1 MPLSL
6 KNLLLKSRYSE
17 KATKFWKKSP
27 NFLTLLFSKKCH
39 KSGRFCETFVAFS
52 EYMNFNIFNRN
63 VWSQK
68 ENKSLCI
75 NKINNYHLF
84 LSSHFE
90 GRLDFHHRNVSFYFP
105 KLEHLLL
112 PHTLNKLIWFI
123 SLIKKVTPDF
133 SFLEISKSVF

>member
-1 MPLSL
+1 MVSVSTVFQL
-6 KNLLLKSRYSE
+6 KKNS
-17 KATKFWKKSP
+17 TFWKKA
-27 NFLTLLFSKKCH
+27 TFSKKFN
-39 KSGRFCETFVAFS
+39 KSGRFCETFVTFS
-52 EYMNFNIFNRN
+52 DYMNFNIFN

-68 ENKSLCI
+68 ENKALCI

-123 SLIKKVTPDF
+123 FLIKKVRPDF
-133 SFLEISKSVF
+133 SFLKTSKSGF